1 MKVSEYKQMMAYL
14 TRPGTKKENLKQIIK
29 KSKPDNSPYMVSNG
43 EIMTENEF
51 KKSLPVEDQPGYNP
65 DKDPNLLRRIKYYQ
79 GESLGADFDRAIEE
93 EDKALKKLGRD
104 PANILQ
110 RNRKVDP
117 LVPKRATTKQMV
129 ELKGKIDKYK
139 DVHFPKEEKPF
150 TKIANNLGKNKKVEP
165 VQLTF
170 DFNKP
175 KVQEPRP
182 VVPEKPLE
190 VIIKEASDRRL
201 KQEQEAY
208 DKEYGKGGIPEIL
221 RPEWTN
227 TKSNTCWKQWHLL
240 LID

>member
-227 TKSNTCWKQWHLL
+227 TKSNTCWKRWHLL

>member
-150 TKIANNLGKNKKVEP
+150 TKIANNLGKKKI
-165 VQLTF
+165 T
-170 DFNKP
+170 
-175 KVQEPRP
+175 
-182 VVPEKPLE
+182 KPLE
-190 VIIKEASDRRL
+190 PIKLDFSPLPNKMYKPEPPNPEMQRLERQFNEMVRKDQEEKIKNATSGLAGIIEGRNIFKD
-201 KQEQEAY
+201 
-208 DKEYGKGGIPEIL
+208 
-221 RPEWTN
+221 
-227 TKSNTCWKQWHLL
+227 
-240 LID
+240 